1 MSKPKDDQQSTNSEA
16 ELTNEVKFSDLGLPE
31 ELLKVLD
38 DIGYEKPSP
47 IQAASIPVLLKGAD
61 IIGQA
66 QTGTGKTAAFALPL
80 LAKVDT
86 NLRKPQALVLAPTRE
101 LAIQVAEA
109 INTYSKYM
117 KGFQVV
123 PIYGGQSFPV
133 QLKQLARGP
142 QVIVG
147 TPGRVM
153 DHMRKGKINWEHMH
167 TLVLDEADE
176 MLRMGFLEDVE
187 WVLEQTPND
196 RQIALFSATMP
207 KEIKRVADKFLNKPQ
222 EIRIKT
228 KTATAPTIEQEYL
241 SVSHHNKLDALTRI
255 LEVEETDGVIIFART
270 KTATVELADRLSARG
285 YAAAAING
293 DMQQS
298 VREKTVAQLKNGRL
312 DILVATDVAA
322 RGLDVPRISH
332 VVNYDI
338 TQDVESY
345 IHRIGRTGRAG
356 KEGKAILFVTP
367 REKRMLFLIEKHSG
381 KKIKRIGLPTT
392 EEINDQRVDRFKAKI
407 TEKINSGDLAPYL
420 EILESYQLETDQTGI
435 QIAAALASLAHDKS
449 PLLVEDLPSPKEQQR
464 QRRERSDRDFG
475 GNSDRDSS
483 RGRGRERKPH
493 RKGSEGQG
501 RSGKDFSKEAEVL
514 SDHPTI
520 EMKRYVMMVGFQ
532 AGIKP
537 GNVVGAI
544 ANEIDVESKYIGHI
558 KIYDDF
564 TTVDLPAKLPNDA
577 ISHLKKVRV
586 CGKAMN
592 LTKAEEFTFDKLKS
606 AGNSKS
612 GGKDNSD
619 RGYDKN
625 KDKRGEKKTYSD
637 KPKKPRR
644 SKS

>member
-1 MSKPKDDQQSTNSEA
+1 MSQSNDNQSEKDVT
-16 ELTNEVKFSDLGLPE
+16 FSDLALPE
-31 ELLKVLD
+31 ELLKVLNE
-38 DIGYEKPSP
+38 IGYEKPSP
-47 IQAASIPVLLKGAD
+47 IQSASIPVLQSGVD

-80 LAKVDT
+80 LAKIDV

-153 DHMRKGKINWEHMH
+153 DHMRKGKINWDHMH

-187 WVLEQTPND
+187 WVLEQTPED

-207 KEIKRVADKFLNKPQ
+207 KEIKRVADRFLDKPQ
-222 EIRIKT
+222 EIKIKT
-228 KTATAPTIEQEYL
+228 KTATATTIEQFYL
-241 SVSHHNKLDALTRI
+241 TVSHHNKLDALTRI
-255 LEVEETDGVIIFART
+255 LEVEETDAIIIFART

-298 VREKTVAQLKNGRL
+298 AREKTIAQLKNGRL

-332 VVNYDI
+332 VINYDI

-367 REKRMLFLIEKHSG
+367 REKRMLYTIEKHSG
-381 KKIKRIGLPTT
+381 KKIQRIGLPTT
-392 EEINDQRVDRFKAKI
+392 DEINDQRVDRFKAKI

-420 EILESYQLETDQTGI
+420 EILENYQLETDQTGI

-449 PLLVEDLPSPKEQQR
+449 PLLVEDLPSPKQQQR
-464 QRRERSDRDFG
+464 DRRERSEFDY
-475 GNSDRDSS
+475 
-483 RGRGRERKPH
+483 GRERGGRDRKPH
-493 RKGSEGQG
+493 RKGQS
-501 RSGKDFSKEAEVL
+501 RSGKDFPKDAETL
-514 SDHPTI
+514 AEFPNI
-520 EMKRYVMMVGFQ
+520 EMRRYAIMVGFQ

-544 ANEIDVESKYIGHI
+544 ANEIDIESKYIGHI

-564 TTVDLPAKLPNDA
+564 STVDLPGKLPKDA

-586 CGKAMN
+586 CGKPMN
-592 LTKAEEFTFDKLKS
+592 ITQAADFSFDKLKS
-606 AGNSKS
+606 
-612 GGKDNSD
+612 GGKISHGGKG
-619 RGYDKN
+619 RRSEGSESSK
-625 KDKRGEKKTYSD
+625 KDG
-637 KPKKPRR
+637 KKPRR
-644 SKS
+644 SKK

>member
-1 MSKPKDDQQSTNSEA
+1 MSHSNDDLSGNNQPEKDVTFN
-16 ELTNEVKFSDLGLPE
+16 DLALPD
-31 ELLKVLD
+31 ELLKVLNE
-38 DIGYEKPSP
+38 IGYEKPSP
-47 IQAASIPVLLKGAD
+47 IQSASIPVLLSGSD

-80 LAKVDT
+80 LSKIDVK
-86 NLRKPQALVLAPTRE
+86 LKKPQALILAPTRE
-101 LAIQVAEA
+101 LAIQVSEA
-109 INTYSKYM
+109 VNTYSKYM
-117 KGFQVV
+117 QGFQVV

-153 DHMRKGKINWEHMH
+153 DHMRKGKINWDHMH

-207 KEIKRVADKFLNKPQ
+207 KEIKRVADRFLTKPK

-228 KTATAPTIEQEYL
+228 KTSTATTIAQSYL
-241 SVSHHNKLDALTRI
+241 TVSHHNKLDALTRI
-255 LEVEETDGVIIFART
+255 LEVEETDAIIVFART

-285 YAAAAING
+285 FTAAAING

-298 VREKTVAQLKNGRL
+298 AREKTIAQLKNGRL

-322 RGLDVPRISH
+322 RGLDVSRISH
-332 VVNYDI
+332 VINYDI

-367 REKRMLFLIEKHSG
+367 REKRMLYLIEKTTA
-381 KKIKRIGLPTT
+381 KKIERIGLPTT
-392 EEINDQRVDRFKAKI
+392 DEINDQRVDRFKAKI

-435 QIAAALASLAHDKS
+435 QIAAALASLAHDKA
-449 PLLVEDLPSPKEQQR
+449 PLLVEDLPSPKAQQR
-464 QRRERSDRDFG
+464 ERREKSDY
-475 GNSDRDSS
+475 GNE
-483 RGRGRERKPH
+483 RERKP
-493 RKGSEGQG
+493 RRNNKDGLS
-501 RSGKDFSKEAEVL
+501 RSGKDFPREAESL
-514 SDHPTI
+514 SEFPKM
-520 EMKRYVMMVGFQ
+520 EMQRYVMMVGFQ

-544 ANEIDVESKYIGHI
+544 ANEIDIESKYIGHI

-564 TTVDLPAKLPNDA
+564 STVDLPGKLPKDA
-577 ISHLKKVRV
+577 IAHLKKVRL
-586 CGKAMN
+586 CGKPMN
-592 LTKAEEFTFDKLKS
+592 ITKAKDFSLEKLKGR
-606 AGNSKS
+606 GNSEHHK
-612 GGKDNSD
+612 GKKNDGDN
-619 RGYDKN
+619 KN
-625 KDKRGEKKTYSD
+625 VSD
-637 KPKKPRR
+637 KPRKSRR
-644 SKS
+644 SKK

>member
-1 MSKPKDDQQSTNSEA
+1 MSQSNDEQTTP
-16 ELTNEVKFSDLGLPE
+16 ELSFSDLSLPQE
-31 ELLKVLD
+31 ILKVLNEL
-38 DIGYEKPSP
+38 GYEKPSP
-47 IQAASIPVLLKGAD
+47 IQSVSIPVLQSGAD
-61 IIGQA
+61 IVGQA

-80 LAKVDT
+80 LSKIDL

-109 INTYSKYM
+109 INSYSKYL

-187 WVLEQTPND
+187 WVLEQTPDD

-207 KEIKRVADKFLNKPQ
+207 KEIKRVADRFLSDPQ
-222 EIRIKT
+222 HIKVKT
-228 KTATAPTIEQEYL
+228 KTATATTIAQSYL
-241 SVSHHNKLDALTRI
+241 TVSHHNKVDALTRI
-255 LEVEETDGVIIFART
+255 LEVEETDAIIIFART
-270 KTATVELADRLSARG
+270 KTATTELAERLCARG
-285 YAAAAING
+285 YAASAING

-298 VREKTVAQLKNGRL
+298 AREKTIEQLKNGRL

-322 RGLDVPRISH
+322 RGLDVQRISH
-332 VVNYDI
+332 VINYDI

-356 KEGKAILFVTP
+356 REGKAILFVTP
-367 REKRMLFLIEKHSG
+367 REKRMLFLIEKTTG
-381 KKIKRIGLPTT
+381 KKIERIGLPSTD
-392 EEINDQRVDRFKAKI
+392 EINDQRVERFKAKI

-420 EILESYQLETDQTGI
+420 EILENYQLETDITGI
-435 QIAAALASLAHDKS
+435 QIAAALASLAHDKT
-449 PLLVEDLPSPKEQQR
+449 PLLVEDLPSPKAQQR
-464 QRRERSDRDFG
+464 ERQERTDYGRD
-475 GNSDRDSS
+475 
-483 RGRGRERKPH
+483 RKPR
-493 RKGSEGQG
+493 RKGKEGES
-501 RSGKDFSKEAEVL
+501 RSGKDFPKEAEQL
-514 SDHPTI
+514 AEFPKI
-520 EMKRYVMMVGFQ
+520 EMQRYVIMAGYQ

-544 ANEIDVESKYIGHI
+544 SNEIDVESKYIGHI

-564 TTVDLPAKLPNDA
+564 TTVDLPGKLPKDA
-577 ISHLKKVRV
+577 LAHLKKVRV
-586 CGKAMN
+586 CGKSMN
-592 LTKAEEFTFDKLKS
+592 LTKAKDFSFDKLKGS
-606 AGNSKS
+606 SDKKKS
-612 GGKDNSD
+612 GH
-619 RGYDKN
+619 RGSRKPRENDDK
-625 KDKRGEKKTYSD
+625 KSFSD
-637 KPKKPRR
+637 KPRKPRR
-644 SKS
+644 SKK

>member
-1 MSKPKDDQQSTNSEA
+1 MSESNDNQPENDTSFN
-16 ELTNEVKFSDLGLPE
+16 DLALPE
-31 ELLKVLD
+31 ELLKVLNE
-38 DIGYEKPSP
+38 IGYEKPSP
-47 IQAASIPVLLKGAD
+47 IQSASIPVLLNGAD

-80 LAKVDT
+80 LAKIDV

-153 DHMRKGKINWEHMH
+153 DHMRKGKINWDHMH

-187 WVLEQTPND
+187 WVLEQTPED

-207 KEIKRVADKFLNKPQ
+207 KEIKRVADRFLDKPQ
-222 EIRIKT
+222 DIRIKT
-228 KTATAPTIEQEYL
+228 KTATATTIEQSYL
-241 SVSHHNKLDALTRI
+241 TVSHHNKLDALTRI
-255 LEVEETDGVIIFART
+255 LEVEETDAIIIFART

-298 VREKTVAQLKNGRL
+298 AREKTIAQLKNGRL

-332 VVNYDI
+332 VINYDI

-367 REKRMLFLIEKHSG
+367 REKRMLYTIEKHSG
-381 KKIKRIGLPTT
+381 KKIQRIGLPTT
-392 EEINDQRVDRFKAKI
+392 DEINDQRVDRFKAKI

-420 EILESYQLETDQTGI
+420 EILENYQLETDQSGI
-435 QIAAALASLAHDKS
+435 QIAAALASLAHDKA

-464 QRRERSDRDFG
+464 ERRERS
-475 GNSDRDSS
+475 NSGSNYGRDS
-483 RGRGRERKPH
+483 RGSDRERKPH
-493 RKGSEGQG
+493 RKGKEGES
-501 RSGKDFSKEAEVL
+501 RSGKDFSKEAESL
-514 SDHPTI
+514 SDHPNI
-520 EMKRYVMMVGFQ
+520 EMQRYVIMVGFQ

-564 TTVDLPAKLPNDA
+564 STVDLPGKLPKDSMA
-577 ISHLKKVRV
+577 HLKKVRV
-586 CGKAMN
+586 CGKPMN
-592 LTKAEEFTFDKLKS
+592 ITKAKDFSFDKLKGGGKS
-606 AGNSKS
+606 SNNGKGRRSEGGEDKKS
-612 GGKDNSD
+612 G
-619 RGYDKN
+619 
-625 KDKRGEKKTYSD
+625 
-637 KPKKPRR
+637 KKPRR
-644 SKS
+644 SKK

>member
-1 MSKPKDDQQSTNSEA
+1 MSKSNDAPQEKTLTFADLELPA
-16 ELTNEVKFSDLGLPE
+16 EILRVLTDV
-31 ELLKVLD
+31 
-38 DIGYEKPSP
+38 GYESPSP
-47 IQAASIPVLLKGAD
+47 IQAQSIPVLQSGAD

-80 LAKVDT
+80 LAKIDLS
-86 NLRKPQALVLAPTRE
+86 LRKPQALVLAPTRE

-109 INTYSKYM
+109 INTYSRFL

-187 WVLEQTPND
+187 WVLEQTPDD

-207 KEIKRVADKFLNKPQ
+207 KEIKRVADRFLNNPQ
-222 EIRIKT
+222 EIKIKT
-228 KTATAPTIEQEYL
+228 KTATATTIEQSYL
-241 SVSHHNKLDALTRI
+241 TVSHHNKVDALTRI
-255 LEVEETDGVIIFART
+255 LEVEETDAIIIFART
-270 KTATVELADRLSARG
+270 KTATIELADRLSARG
-285 YAAAAING
+285 YAASAING

-298 VREKTVAQLKNGRL
+298 AREKTIDQLKKGRL

-322 RGLDVPRISH
+322 RGLDVQRISH
-332 VVNYDI
+332 VINYDI

-345 IHRIGRTGRAG
+345 VHRIGRTGRAG
-356 KEGKAILFVTP
+356 REGKAILFVTP
-367 REKRMLFLIEKHSG
+367 REKRMLYLIEKTTG
-381 KKIKRIGLPTT
+381 KKIDRIGLPTT

-420 EILESYQLETDQTGI
+420 EILESYQLETDQSGI

-449 PLLVEDLPSPKEQQR
+449 PLLVEDMPSPKMQQR
-464 QRRERSDRDFG
+464 ERRDRESHAG
-475 GNSDRDSS
+475 ESRRRDK
-483 RGRGRERKPH
+483 KPH
-493 RKGSEGQG
+493 RKGKEGME
-501 RSGKDFSKEAEVL
+501 RSGKDFPKQAESL
-514 SDHPTI
+514 EDHPNI
-520 EMKRYVMMVGFQ
+520 EMQRYVMMVGFQ

-544 ANEIDVESKYIGHI
+544 ANEIESESQYIGHI

-564 TTVDLPAKLPNDA
+564 STVDLPGKLPKDA
-577 ISHLKKVRV
+577 LAHLKKVRV
-586 CGKAMN
+586 CGKPMN
-592 LTKAEEFTFDKLKS
+592 LTKAADFNQDKLKQRS
-606 AGNSKS
+606 SKGRS
-612 GGKDNSD
+612 NGKD
-619 RGYDKN
+619 
-625 KDKRGEKKTYSD
+625 GEKSFND
-637 KPKKPRR
+637 KKRKPRR
-644 SKS
+644 SKK

>member
-1 MSKPKDDQQSTNSEA
+1 MSQSDDNQA
-16 ELTNEVKFSDLGLPE
+16 ENDVSFSDLALPE
-31 ELLKVLD
+31 ELLRVLD
-38 DIGYEKPSP
+38 EIGYEKPSP
-47 IQAASIPVLLKGAD
+47 IQSASIPVLQSGAD

-80 LAKVDT
+80 LAKIDV

-109 INTYSKYM
+109 INSYSKYM

-187 WVLEQTPND
+187 WVLEQTPGD

-207 KEIKRVADKFLNKPQ
+207 KEIKRVADRFLDKPQ
-222 EIRIKT
+222 EIKIKT
-228 KTATAPTIEQEYL
+228 KTATATTIEQSYL
-241 SVSHHNKLDALTRI
+241 TVSHHNKLDALTRI
-255 LEVEETDGVIIFART
+255 LEVEETDAIIIFART
-270 KTATVELADRLSARG
+270 KTATVELSDRLNARG
-285 YAAAAING
+285 YTAAAING

-298 VREKTVAQLKNGRL
+298 AREKTIAQLKNGQL

-332 VVNYDI
+332 VINYDI

-345 IHRIGRTGRAG
+345 VHRIGRTGRAG

-367 REKRMLFLIEKHSG
+367 REKRMLYTIEKHSG
-381 KKIKRIGLPTT
+381 QKIQRIGLPTT
-392 EEINDQRVDRFKAKI
+392 DEINDQRVDRFKAKI
-407 TEKINSGDLAPYL
+407 TEKIDSGDLAPYL

-449 PLLVEDLPSPKEQQR
+449 PLLVEDLPSPKEQ
-464 QRRERSDRDFG
+464 RREKREDSGSGYGKESRGSDRG
-475 GNSDRDSS
+475 GRD
-483 RGRGRERKPH
+483 RKPH
-493 RKGSEGQG
+493 RKGES
-501 RSGKDFSKEAEVL
+501 RSGKDFPKEAESL
-514 SDHPTI
+514 AEFPNI
-520 EMKRYVMMVGFQ
+520 EMRRYAIMVGFQ

-564 TTVDLPAKLPNDA
+564 STVDLPGKLPKDA

-586 CGKAMN
+586 CGKPMN
-592 LTKAEEFTFDKLKS
+592 ITKAEEFNFDKLK
-606 AGNSKS
+606 G
-612 GGKDNSD
+612 GGKNSND
-619 RGYDKN
+619 GQGRRSEEFEG
-625 KDKRGEKKTYSD
+625 KKGS
-637 KPKKPRR
+637 KKPRR
-644 SKS
+644 SKK

>member
-1 MSKPKDDQQSTNSEA
+1 MSDTTNDQVV
-16 ELTNEVKFSDLGLPE
+16 NEITFSDLNLPK
-31 ELLKVLD
+31 ELLRVLD

-47 IQAASIPVLLKGAD
+47 IQSASIPVLQSGAD

-80 LAKVDT
+80 LAKIDV

-109 INTYSKYM
+109 INTYSKYL

-153 DHMRKGKINWEHMH
+153 DHMRKGKINWDHMH

-187 WVLEQTPND
+187 WVLEQTPSD

-228 KTATAPTIEQEYL
+228 KTSTAPTIEQSYL

-255 LEVEETDGVIIFART
+255 LEVEETDAIIIFART
-270 KTATVELADRLSARG
+270 KTATVDLADRLSARG
-285 YAAAAING
+285 FAAAAING

-298 VREKTVAQLKNGRL
+298 AREKTIAQLKNGRL
-312 DILVATDVAA
+312 DILIATDVAA

-332 VVNYDI
+332 VINYDI

-367 REKRMLFLIEKHSG
+367 REKRMLFLIEKTTG
-381 KKIKRIGLPTT
+381 KKITRISLPTT
-392 EEINDQRVDRFKAKI
+392 DQINDQRVDRFKAKI
-407 TEKINSGDLAPYL
+407 TEKINSGKLDPYL
-420 EILESYQLETDQTGI
+420 EILQNYQLETDQTGI

-449 PLLVEDLPSPKEQQR
+449 PLLVEDLPSPKMQQR
-464 QRRERSDRDFG
+464 EKRERSD
-475 GNSDRDSS
+475 NDRS
-483 RGRGRERKPH
+483 RGRDRDRKKH
-493 RKGSEGQG
+493 RKGQDGES
-501 RSGKDFSKEAEVL
+501 RSGKDFPKDAEKL

-520 EMKRYVMMVGFQ
+520 EMQRYVLMVGFQ

-544 ANEIDVESKYIGHI
+544 ANEIDIESKYIGHI

-564 TTVDLPAKLPNDA
+564 TTVDLPGKLPKDA
-577 ISHLKKVRV
+577 LGHLKKVRV

-592 LTKAEEFTFDKLKS
+592 ITKAADFSVDKLNKS
-606 AGNSKS
+606 SGQDYKSKS
-612 GGKDNSD
+612 GKSDDDKKSFSD
-619 RGYDKN
+619 R
-625 KDKRGEKKTYSD
+625 KR
-637 KPKKPRR
+637 KPRR
-644 SKS
+644 SKNK

>member
-1 MSKPKDDQQSTNSEA
+1 MSSKNSENNNQPA
-16 ELTNEVKFSDLGLPE
+16 SNEPANNEEASVNQFKFSELGLPNDV
-31 ELLKVLD
+31 LRVLD
-38 DIGYEKPSP
+38 EIGYETPSP
-47 IQAASIPVLLKGAD
+47 IQAQSIPVLQNGSD

-80 LAKVDT
+80 LGKID
-86 NLRKPQALVLAPTRE
+86 LKLKQPQALVLAPTRE

-109 INTYSKYM
+109 ISTYSKYM
-117 KGFQVV
+117 KGLQVAA
-123 PIYGGQSFPV
+123 IYGGQSFPV

-142 QVIVG
+142 QIIVG

-153 DHMRKGKINWEHMH
+153 DHMRKGKIKWDHMH

-187 WVLEQTPND
+187 WVLEQTPDD
-196 RQIALFSATMP
+196 RQIALSSATMP
-207 KEIKRVADKFLNKPQ
+207 KEIKRIAERFLNDPQ

-228 KTATAPTIEQEYL
+228 KTSTATTIEQSFL

-255 LEVEETDGVIIFART
+255 LEVEETDAIIIFART
-270 KTATVELADRLSARG
+270 KTATTELADRLNARG

-298 VREKTVAQLKNGRL
+298 AREKTIEQLKNGRL

-345 IHRIGRTGRAG
+345 VHRIGRTGRAG
-356 KEGKAILFVTP
+356 REGKAILFVTP
-367 REKRMLFLIEKHSG
+367 REKRMLYLIEKTTG
-381 KKIKRIGLPTT
+381 KKIQRIGLPTT
-392 EEINDQRVDRFKAKI
+392 EEINDQRVDRFKSKI

-449 PLLVEDLPSPKEQQR
+449 PLLVEDMPSPKMQR
-464 QRRERSDRDFG
+464 QERRD
-475 GNSDRDSS
+475 NDRDSN
-483 RGRGRERKPH
+483 RREKKKH
-493 RKGSEGQG
+493 RKGRDGEG
-501 RSGKDFSKEAEVL
+501 RSGKDFPKEAEAL
-514 SDHPTI
+514 EEFPKI
-520 EMKRYVMMVGFQ
+520 EMQRYVMMVGFH

-544 ANEIDVESKYIGHI
+544 ANEIDIESKYIGHI

-564 TTVDLPAKLPNDA
+564 STVDLPGKLPKDA
-577 ISHLKKVRV
+577 LSHLKKVRV
-586 CGKAMN
+586 CGKPMN
-592 LTKAEEFTFDKLKS
+592 LTKASDFNMDKLKGDS
-606 AGNSKS
+606 GKGRRSNSKS
-612 GGKDNSD
+612 KGKFD
-619 RGYDKN
+619 GDKKEEN
-625 KDKRGEKKTYSD
+625 HGKSKR
-637 KPKKPRR
+637 KPRR
-644 SKS
+644 SKK

>member
-1 MSKPKDDQQSTNSEA
+1 MSQSNENQA
-16 ELTNEVKFSDLGLPE
+16 ENDVTFSDLALPE
-31 ELLKVLD
+31 ELLKVLNE
-38 DIGYEKPSP
+38 IGYEKPSP
-47 IQAASIPVLLKGAD
+47 IQSASIPVLQSGSD

-80 LAKVDT
+80 LAKIDVS
-86 NLRKPQALVLAPTRE
+86 LRKPQALVLAPTRE

-153 DHMRKGKINWEHMH
+153 DHMRKGKINWDCMH

-187 WVLEQTPND
+187 WVLEQTPED

-207 KEIKRVADKFLNKPQ
+207 KEIKRVADRFLDKPK
-222 EIRIKT
+222 EIKIKT
-228 KTATAPTIEQEYL
+228 KTATATTIEQSYL
-241 SVSHHNKLDALTRI
+241 TVSHHNKLDALTRI
-255 LEVEETDGVIIFART
+255 LEVEETDAIIIFART
-270 KTATVELADRLSARG
+270 KTATVELADRLGARG

-298 VREKTVAQLKNGRL
+298 AREKTIAQLKNGRL

-332 VVNYDI
+332 VINYDI

-367 REKRMLFLIEKHSG
+367 REKRMLYTIEKHSG
-381 KKIKRIGLPTT
+381 KKIQRIGLPTT
-392 EEINDQRVDRFKAKI
+392 DEINDQRVDRFKAKI

-420 EILESYQLETDQTGI
+420 EILENYQLETDQTGI

-464 QRRERSDRDFG
+464 ERRERSESGSNYGRE
-475 GNSDRDSS
+475 S
-483 RGRGRERKPH
+483 RGRDRGGRDSKPH
-493 RKGSEGQG
+493 RKGQS
-501 RSGKDFSKEAEVL
+501 RSGKDFPKDAETL
-514 SDHPTI
+514 AEFPNI
-520 EMKRYVMMVGFQ
+520 EMRRYAIMVGFQ

-544 ANEIDVESKYIGHI
+544 ANEIDIESKYIGHI

-564 TTVDLPAKLPNDA
+564 STVDLPGKLPKDA

-586 CGKAMN
+586 CGKPMN
-592 LTKAEEFTFDKLKS
+592 ITKAAEFSFDKLK
-606 AGNSKS
+606 AGGNNSN
-612 GGKDNSD
+612 GGKGRRSEGFD
-619 RGYDKN
+619 G
-625 KDKRGEKKTYSD
+625 KKGG
-637 KPKKPRR
+637 KKPRR
-644 SKS
+644 SKK

>member
-1 MSKPKDDQQSTNSEA
+1 MSQSNDNQA
-16 ELTNEVKFSDLGLPE
+16 ENDVTFSDLALPE
-31 ELLKVLD
+31 ELLRVLNE
-38 DIGYEKPSP
+38 IGYEKPSP
-47 IQAASIPVLLKGAD
+47 IQSASIPVLQSGAD

-80 LAKVDT
+80 LAKIDV

-109 INTYSKYM
+109 INSYSKYM

-153 DHMRKGKINWEHMH
+153 DHMRKGKINWDHMH

-187 WVLEQTPND
+187 WVLEQTPED

-207 KEIKRVADKFLNKPQ
+207 KEIKRVADRFLDNPK
-222 EIRIKT
+222 EIKIKT
-228 KTATAPTIEQEYL
+228 KTATATTIEQSYL
-241 SVSHHNKLDALTRI
+241 TVSHHNKLDALTRI
-255 LEVEETDGVIIFART
+255 LEVEETDAIIIFART
-270 KTATVELADRLSARG
+270 KTATVELADRLNARG
-285 YAAAAING
+285 YTAAAING

-298 VREKTVAQLKNGRL
+298 AREKTITQLKNGRL

-332 VVNYDI
+332 VINYDI

-345 IHRIGRTGRAG
+345 VHRIGRTGRAG

-367 REKRMLFLIEKHSG
+367 REKRMLYTIEKHSG
-381 KKIKRIGLPTT
+381 QKIQRIGLPTT
-392 EEINDQRVDRFKAKI
+392 DEINDQRVDRFKAKI

-449 PLLVEDLPSPKEQQR
+449 PLLVEDLPSPKEQ
-464 QRRERSDRDFG
+464 RREQREDSGSNYGKESKGRDKG
-475 GNSDRDSS
+475 GRD
-483 RGRGRERKPH
+483 RKPH
-493 RKGSEGQG
+493 RKGES
-501 RSGKDFSKEAEVL
+501 RSGKDFPKDAETL
-514 SDHPTI
+514 AEFPNI
-520 EMKRYVMMVGFQ
+520 EMRRYAIMVGFE

-544 ANEIDVESKYIGHI
+544 ANEIDIESKYIGHI

-564 TTVDLPAKLPNDA
+564 STVDLPGKLPKDA
-577 ISHLKKVRV
+577 LSHLKKVRV
-586 CGKAMN
+586 CGKPMN
-592 LTKAEEFTFDKLKS
+592 ITKADEFNFDKLKS
-606 AGNSKS
+606 
-612 GGKDNSD
+612 GGKKSNDGQGRRSE
-619 RGYDKN
+619 GFE
-625 KDKRGEKKTYSD
+625 GKKSN
-637 KPKKPRR
+637 KKPRR
-644 SKS
+644 SKK

>member
-1 MSKPKDDQQSTNSEA
+1 MSKSNDAPSEND
-16 ELTNEVKFSDLGLPE
+16 LTFNDLSLPTEVLRVLNE
-31 ELLKVLD
+31 
-38 DIGYEKPSP
+38 IGYEKPSP
-47 IQAASIPVLLKGAD
+47 IQAQSIPVLQAGSD

-80 LAKVDT
+80 LAKID
-86 NLRKPQALVLAPTRE
+86 LQLKKPQALVLAPTRE

-109 INTYSKYM
+109 INTYSRYM

-153 DHMRKGKINWEHMH
+153 DHMRKGKINWDHMH

-187 WVLEQTPND
+187 WVLEQTPSD

-207 KEIKRVADKFLNKPQ
+207 KEIKRVADRFLNNPQ

-228 KTATAPTIEQEYL
+228 KTSTATTIEQSYL
-241 SVSHHNKLDALTRI
+241 TVSHHNKVDALTRI
-255 LEVEETDGVIIFART
+255 LEVEDTDAIIIFART
-270 KTATVELADRLSARG
+270 KTATTELADRLSARG
-285 YAAAAING
+285 FAAAAING

-298 VREKTVAQLKNGRL
+298 AREKTIEQLKNGRL

-322 RGLDVPRISH
+322 RGLDVQRISH
-332 VVNYDI
+332 VINYDI

-356 KEGKAILFVTP
+356 REGKAILFVTP
-367 REKRMLFLIEKHSG
+367 REKRMLYLIEKTTG
-381 KKIKRIGLPTT
+381 KKIQRIGLPTT

-435 QIAAALASLAHDKS
+435 QIAAALAGLAHDKS
-449 PLLVEDLPSPKEQQR
+449 PLLVEDMPSPKMQQ
-464 QRRERSDRDFG
+464 QERREREDY
-475 GNSDRDSS
+475 
-483 RGRGRERKPH
+483 GREKRSRDKKPH
-493 RKGSEGQG
+493 RKGKEGMS
-501 RSGKDFSKEAEVL
+501 RSGKDFPKDAESL
-514 SDHPTI
+514 AEFPNI
-520 EMKRYVMMVGFQ
+520 EMQRYVLMVGYQ

-544 ANEIDVESKYIGHI
+544 ANEIDIESKYIGHI

-564 TTVDLPAKLPNDA
+564 ATVDLPGKLPKDA
-577 ISHLKKVRV
+577 MAHLKKVRV
-586 CGKAMN
+586 CGKPMN
-592 LTKAEEFTFDKLKS
+592 ITKAKDFSFDKLK
-606 AGNSKS
+606 GNFS
-612 GGKDNSD
+612 KDNSS
-619 RGYDKN
+619 KN
-625 KDKRGEKKTYSD
+625 SKDKSSSD
-637 KPKKPRR
+637 KKRKPRR
-644 SKS
+644 SKK

>member
-1 MSKPKDDQQSTNSEA
+1 MSSKNSENNNQPA
-16 ELTNEVKFSDLGLPE
+16 SNEPVNNEEASVNQFKFSELGLPNDV
-31 ELLKVLD
+31 LRVLD
-38 DIGYEKPSP
+38 EIGYETPSP
-47 IQAASIPVLLKGAD
+47 IQAQSIPVLQNGSD

-80 LAKVDT
+80 LGKID
-86 NLRKPQALVLAPTRE
+86 LKLKQPQALVLAPTRE

-109 INTYSKYM
+109 ISTYSKYM
-117 KGFQVV
+117 KGLQVAA
-123 PIYGGQSFPV
+123 IYGGQSFPV

-142 QVIVG
+142 QIIVG

-153 DHMRKGKINWEHMH
+153 DHMRKGKIKWDHMH

-187 WVLEQTPND
+187 WVLEQTPDD

-207 KEIKRVADKFLNKPQ
+207 KEIKRIAERFLNDPQ

-228 KTATAPTIEQEYL
+228 KTSTATTIEQSFL

-255 LEVEETDGVIIFART
+255 LEVEETDAIIIFART
-270 KTATVELADRLSARG
+270 KTATTELADRLNARG

-298 VREKTVAQLKNGRL
+298 AREKTIEQLKNGRL

-345 IHRIGRTGRAG
+345 VHRIGRTGRAG
-356 KEGKAILFVTP
+356 REGKAILFVTP
-367 REKRMLFLIEKHSG
+367 REKRMLYLIEKTTG
-381 KKIKRIGLPTT
+381 KKIQRIGLPTT
-392 EEINDQRVDRFKAKI
+392 EEINDQRVDRFKSKI

-449 PLLVEDLPSPKEQQR
+449 PLLVEDMPSPKMQR
-464 QRRERSDRDFG
+464 QERRD
-475 GNSDRDSS
+475 NDRDSN
-483 RGRGRERKPH
+483 RREKKKH
-493 RKGSEGQG
+493 RKGRDGEG
-501 RSGKDFSKEAEVL
+501 RSGKDFPKEAEAL
-514 SDHPTI
+514 EEFPKI
-520 EMKRYVMMVGFQ
+520 EMQRYVMMVGFH

-544 ANEIDVESKYIGHI
+544 ANEIDIESKYIGHI

-564 TTVDLPAKLPNDA
+564 STVDLPGKLPKDA
-577 ISHLKKVRV
+577 LSHLKKVRV
-586 CGKAMN
+586 CGKPMN
-592 LTKAEEFTFDKLKS
+592 LTKAVDFNMDKLKGDS
-606 AGNSKS
+606 GKGRRSSGKSK
-612 GGKDNSD
+612 GKFDGDMKEEMHGKS
-619 RGYDKN
+619 
-625 KDKRGEKKTYSD
+625 KR
-637 KPKKPRR
+637 KPRR
-644 SKS
+644 SKK

>member
-1 MSKPKDDQQSTNSEA
+1 MSSKNSENNNQPA
-16 ELTNEVKFSDLGLPE
+16 SNEPANNEEASVNQFKFSELGLPNDV
-31 ELLKVLD
+31 LRVLD
-38 DIGYEKPSP
+38 EIGYETPSP
-47 IQAASIPVLLKGAD
+47 IQAQSIPVLQNGSD

-80 LAKVDT
+80 LGKID
-86 NLRKPQALVLAPTRE
+86 LKLKQPQALVLAPTRE

-109 INTYSKYM
+109 ISTYSKYM
-117 KGFQVV
+117 KGLQVAA
-123 PIYGGQSFPV
+123 IYGGQSFPV

-142 QVIVG
+142 QIIVG

-153 DHMRKGKINWEHMH
+153 DHMRKGKIKWDHMH

-187 WVLEQTPND
+187 WVLEQTPDD

-207 KEIKRVADKFLNKPQ
+207 KEIKRIAERFLNDPQ

-228 KTATAPTIEQEYL
+228 KTSTATTIEQSFL

-255 LEVEETDGVIIFART
+255 LEVEETDAIIIFART
-270 KTATVELADRLSARG
+270 KTATTELADRLNARG

-298 VREKTVAQLKNGRL
+298 AREKTIEQLKNGRL

-345 IHRIGRTGRAG
+345 VHRIGRTGRAG
-356 KEGKAILFVTP
+356 REGKAILFVTP
-367 REKRMLFLIEKHSG
+367 REKRMLYLIEKTTG
-381 KKIKRIGLPTT
+381 KKIQRIGLPTT
-392 EEINDQRVDRFKAKI
+392 EEINDQRVDRFKSKI

-449 PLLVEDLPSPKEQQR
+449 PLLVEDMPSPKMQR
-464 QRRERSDRDFG
+464 QERRD
-475 GNSDRDSS
+475 SDRDSN
-483 RGRGRERKPH
+483 RREKKKH
-493 RKGSEGQG
+493 RKGRDGEG
-501 RSGKDFSKEAEVL
+501 RSGKDFPKEAEAL
-514 SDHPTI
+514 EEFPKI
-520 EMKRYVMMVGFQ
+520 EMQRYVMMVGFH

-544 ANEIDVESKYIGHI
+544 ANEIDIESKYIGHI

-564 TTVDLPAKLPNDA
+564 STVDLPGKLPKDA
-577 ISHLKKVRV
+577 LSHLKKVRV
-586 CGKAMN
+586 CGKPMN
-592 LTKAEEFTFDKLKS
+592 LTKAVDFNMDKLKGDS
-606 AGNSKS
+606 GKGRRSNSKS
-612 GGKDNSD
+612 KGKFD
-619 RGYDKN
+619 GDKKEEN
-625 KDKRGEKKTYSD
+625 YGKSKR
-637 KPKKPRR
+637 KPRR
-644 SKS
+644 SKK

>member
-1 MSKPKDDQQSTNSEA
+1 MLGISMSKSNDNQSDSKQSENA
-16 ELTNEVKFSDLGLPE
+16 QSKKTSDTDVSFNDLELPD
-31 ELLKVLD
+31 ELLKVLNE
-38 DIGYEKPSP
+38 IGYEKPSP
-47 IQAASIPVLLKGAD
+47 IQSASIPVLLSGSD

-80 LAKVDT
+80 LAKIDVK
-86 NLRKPQALVLAPTRE
+86 LKKPQALVLAPTRE
-101 LAIQVAEA
+101 LAIQVSEA
-109 INTYSKYM
+109 INTYSKYL

-123 PIYGGQSFPV
+123 PIYGGQSFPI

-187 WVLEQTPND
+187 WVLEQTPDD

-207 KEIKRVADKFLNKPQ
+207 KEIKRVADKFLTKPK

-228 KTATAPTIEQEYL
+228 KTSTATTIDQSYL
-241 SVSHHNKLDALTRI
+241 TVSHHNKLDALTRI
-255 LEVEETDGVIIFART
+255 LEVEETDAIIIFART

-298 VREKTVAQLKNGRL
+298 AREKTIAQLKDGRL

-332 VVNYDI
+332 VINYDI

-345 IHRIGRTGRAG
+345 VHRIGRTGRAG

-367 REKRMLFLIEKHSG
+367 REKRMLYLIEKATS
-381 KKIKRIGLPTT
+381 KKIERIGLPTT
-392 EEINDQRVDRFKAKI
+392 DEINDQRVDRFKAKI
-407 TEKINSGDLAPYL
+407 TEKINSGDLKPYL
-420 EILESYQLETDQTGI
+420 EILENYQLETDQTGI
-435 QIAAALASLAHDKS
+435 QIAAALASLAHDKA
-449 PLLVEDLPSPKEQQR
+449 PLLVEDLPSPKAQQR
-464 QRRERSDRDFG
+464 ERREKSDYG
-475 GNSDRDSS
+475 RDS
-483 RGRGRERKPH
+483 ERKPR
-493 RKGSEGQG
+493 RKSKDGLS
-501 RSGKDFSKEAEVL
+501 RSGKDFSRDAETL
-514 SDHPTI
+514 AEFPNI
-520 EMKRYVMMVGFQ
+520 EMQRYVMMVGFQ

-544 ANEIDVESKYIGHI
+544 ANEIDIESKYIGHI

-564 TTVDLPAKLPNDA
+564 STVDLPGKLPKDSLA
-577 ISHLKKVRV
+577 HLKKVRL
-586 CGKAMN
+586 CGKPMN
-592 LTKAEEFTFDKLKS
+592 LTKAKEFSLDKLK
-606 AGNSKS
+606 G
-612 GGKDNSD
+612 GGKKEHRKGNKSTH
-619 RGYDKN
+619 GDKKSSAN
-625 KDKRGEKKTYSD
+625 KPR
-637 KPKKPRR
+637 KPRR
-644 SKS
+644 SKG